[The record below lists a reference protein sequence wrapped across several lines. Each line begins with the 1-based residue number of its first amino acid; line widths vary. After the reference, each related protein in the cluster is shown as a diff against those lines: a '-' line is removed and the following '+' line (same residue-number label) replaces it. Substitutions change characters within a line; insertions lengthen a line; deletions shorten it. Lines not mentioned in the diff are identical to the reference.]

1 MERSWLDNERTERR
15 YKLIS
20 NKEIVWTVVNE
31 YQIVKCLHCDE
42 KFFCRLTHIFESE
55 NQKYFTKEYHTN
67 YKKTIEELKELR
79 VGGDNTHSIYAKKV
93 DEIYVLYKDNEIF
106 AEEITK

>member
-55 NQKYFTKEYHTN
+55 NQKYFTKEYH
-67 YKKTIEELKELR
+67 KKMI
-79 VGGDNTHSIYAKKV
+79 V
-93 DEIYVLYKDNEIF
+93 IF
-106 AEEITK
+106 